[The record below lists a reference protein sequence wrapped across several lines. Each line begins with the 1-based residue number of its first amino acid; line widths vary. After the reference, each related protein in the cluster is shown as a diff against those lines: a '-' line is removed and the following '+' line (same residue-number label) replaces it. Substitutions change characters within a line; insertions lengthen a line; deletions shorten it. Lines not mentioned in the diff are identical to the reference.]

1 MMKKVFKMPKPVKI
15 IGKTSTIT
23 NSFVNGIIPVIYPTE
38 QEIADALKTLGMTE
52 DTVCC
57 AYCGDKYTE
66 WDHFHPLV
74 ENKKPTGYVSEIHN
88 LVPACGKCNQSKGN
102 SKWRDWMFGNAKL
115 SPKNRNIKDIKERAA
130 RLEEYEKKYT
140 PVKIDIIKIVGE
152 DRWNKHWEN
161 CERIHKLMS
170 ESQKNSDDIKR
181 ILSQYICEQ
190 GVVRE

>member
-1 MMKKVFKMPKPVKI
+1 MMKKVFKMPNPVKI
-15 IGKTSTIT
+15 TGMTSSIT
-23 NSFVNGIIPVIYPTE
+23 KSFVNGVIPVIKPTE
-38 QEIADALKTLGMTE
+38 QEIAEALETLGMTE

-74 ENKKPTGYVSEIHN
+74 ENKKPTGYISEIHN

-102 SKWRDWMFGNAKL
+102 KDWREWMFGNAKL
-115 SPKNRNIKDIKERAA
+115 SPKTRDIKDIKERAS

-140 PVKIDIIKIVGE
+140 PVWIDIIKIVGE
-152 DRWNKHWEN
+152 DRWKKHLDN
-161 CERIHKLMS
+161 CERIHRLMT
-170 ESQKNSDDIKR
+170 ESQKISDDIKK

-190 GVVRE
+190 GVTSE